1 MSFHDAIQTIKAV
14 LHDCGTVINA
24 NDYDGVIVKKLAASN
39 TLDEGRTTNQTHI
52 AITGEQMDIFPYL
65 CADGYFYD
73 SDTNADLKKYFIIRI
88 KTILTKSNCDYL
100 GGAMDLDFTSEYLES
115 TACVVRS
122 KRASQND
129 QLQLSMLNSDGKEF
143 VAFRKLLHEG
153 AYLIVLKCRG
163 SMNYHLFGVN
173 SSEGNE
179 QLKGLNNKF
188 FRADSQT
195 IVDIDTFETTLID
208 APKEVVDLTYLP
220 KLGNTEFAEN
230 AFSVMIKYELI
241 DDVEF
246 AKLTDPEWSKRYIKR
261 ILPIIKEIPVDCS
274 DEELQAARK
283 TDGPSHNR
291 YYDTIHKIGD
301 VAFIV
306 SNNWFENE
314 DRGYNKT
321 AFTKHIADLLEQ
333 KGYDVVFGKNSF
345 KGCNELY
352 YGVPGAGKS
361 HKIDEIIKDSRYER
375 VVFHPDYTYSDFVG
389 QIIPRIKTNKMG
401 EEKLSY
407 EFVPGPFIK
416 ALAAA
421 ENDPNHMFYLVIEE
435 INRGN
440 APAIFGDVFQL
451 LDRDENGNG
460 KYMITNF
467 DIAKAVYDDE
477 NHEVRIPSNLT
488 ILATMNTSDQNV
500 FTLDTA
506 FQRRWNMKY
515 IKNDVNSAKHANEKI
530 QNSNITWGQFA
541 NTINK
546 TLLDYNSGFGNSED
560 KQLGAYFVS
569 GDELTVDK
577 FPEKTLKYLWDDAFK
592 MDHDVIFRSNIKSI
606 GDIVVEYHKPGD
618 PLERIMRKEIYE
630 QMIKTTMEKMENVP
644 LEVSVDEEN

>member
-1 MSFHDAIQTIKAV
+1 MSFHDAIKTIKSV

-100 GGAMDLDFTSEYLES
+100 GGSMDLDFTSEYLES

-208 APKEVVDLTYLP
+208 ASKEVVDLTYLP

-261 ILPIIKEIPVDCS
+261 ILPIISYSLP
-274 DEELQAARK
+274 LQ
-283 TDGPSHNR
+283 
-291 YYDTIHKIGD
+291 
-301 VAFIV
+301 
-306 SNNWFENE
+306 
-314 DRGYNKT
+314 
-321 AFTKHIADLLEQ
+321 Q
-333 KGYDVVFGKNSF
+333 KNQV
-345 KGCNELY
+345 
-352 YGVPGAGKS
+352 
-361 HKIDEIIKDSRYER
+361 
-375 VVFHPDYTYSDFVG
+375 
-389 QIIPRIKTNKMG
+389 
-401 EEKLSY
+401 
-407 EFVPGPFIK
+407 
-416 ALAAA
+416 
-421 ENDPNHMFYLVIEE
+421 
-435 INRGN
+435 
-440 APAIFGDVFQL
+440 
-451 LDRDENGNG
+451 
-460 KYMITNF
+460 
-467 DIAKAVYDDE
+467 
-477 NHEVRIPSNLT
+477 
-488 ILATMNTSDQNV
+488 
-500 FTLDTA
+500 
-506 FQRRWNMKY
+506 
-515 IKNDVNSAKHANEKI
+515 
-530 QNSNITWGQFA
+530 
-541 NTINK
+541 
-546 TLLDYNSGFGNSED
+546 
-560 KQLGAYFVS
+560 
-569 GDELTVDK
+569 
-577 FPEKTLKYLWDDAFK
+577 
-592 MDHDVIFRSNIKSI
+592 
-606 GDIVVEYHKPGD
+606 
-618 PLERIMRKEIYE
+618 
-630 QMIKTTMEKMENVP
+630 
-644 LEVSVDEEN
+644 